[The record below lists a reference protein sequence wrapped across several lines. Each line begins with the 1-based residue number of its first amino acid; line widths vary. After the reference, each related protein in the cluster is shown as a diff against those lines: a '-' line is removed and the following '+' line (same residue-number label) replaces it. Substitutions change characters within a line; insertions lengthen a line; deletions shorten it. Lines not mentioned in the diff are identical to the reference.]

1 MVGIYMRGHYVTADE
16 WAAMQQACET
26 LPDGI
31 GVIENSAQAFPAFI
45 LRHLPAWLGGIMLGT
60 LLINILGCGSGL
72 ALGVATILVRDVYSN
87 LRRGVSRLS
96 QLLQVRLS
104 IAIVLTV
111 AVVVALLCNNS
122 FINDLGFLS
131 LGLRAVSILFP
142 LSFALW
148 LPGRFAPSSILL
160 AMPIGVAI
168 MLVAKSLSLPGDAV
182 YYALTIE
189 LLAILIPAMKSKKR
203 AAM

>member
-1 MVGIYMRGHYVTADE
+1 
-16 WAAMQQACET
+16 
-26 LPDGI
+26 
-31 GVIENSAQAFPAFI
+31 
-45 LRHLPAWLGGIMLGT
+45 MLGT

-72 ALGVATILVRDVYSN
+72 SLGVATILVRDVYSN

-96 QLLQVRLS
+96 QLQQVRLS
-104 IAIVLTV
+104 IAAVLTV
-111 AVVVALLCNNS
+111 AVVVALLCNNT